1 MKLLVGIAFT
11 TSVLLGTAKPERPDS
26 FFQPNNQVTYSE
38 STVTRAWGTTRNTS
52 ILTIESVIEKQGGV
66 SSVCKAEHY
75 NEQHKLT
82 HEYRLRF
89 AADSS
94 NFYVHAANWLH
105 ERWTTD
111 GNYQYS
117 GDSLWY
123 PFNMKVGDTLRN
135 SWAAKDFNTNGVAG
149 GEQWVFKNRKVV
161 ALDTFEL
168 TIGKIVAYKIEMHVV
183 GTSKTKDQ
191 HTGNQTN
198 FTEYDAVEWFS
209 PSLGIVKSLY
219 LTTYGD
225 TRVVMESYKK

>member
-1 MKLLVGIAFT
+1 MNLFAGIAI
-11 TSVLLGTAKPERPDS
+11 SAAVLLGATETSRPDP
-26 FFQPNNQVTYSE
+26 FFQSNNQITFSE
-38 STVTRAWGTTRNTS
+38 ATETKGWGTTRMNS
-52 ILTIESVIEKQGGV
+52 ILTVESIIEKQGGV
-66 SSVCKAEHY
+66 SSVCKVEHY

-82 HEYRLRF
+82 HEYRWRF
-89 AADSS
+89 AVDSF
-94 NFYVHAANWLH
+94 NFYVHASNWLH
-105 ERWTTD
+105 EKWTTD
-111 GNYQYS
+111 TDYKYS

-123 PFNMKVGDTLRN
+123 PFNMKVGDTLR
-135 SWAAKDFNTNGVAG
+135 SAWAVKDFNTNGVVG
-149 GEQWVFKNRKVV
+149 GEQWAFKNRKVV

-219 LTTYGD
+219 MTKYGD